1 MINSYQLSHGT
12 LHAVERLDA
21 EVMLFSNPDA
31 AERDLL
37 HSHFKLDDHALASAL
52 DPDEVSRIEFH
63 PDNLFLI
70 WKRPDNYS
78 GADSLAFEVS
88 SCGLLF
94 CPDRLLVIAT
104 DDAPLS
110 GLGKRQPL
118 NTPLDVLLEL
128 LFNNIHHYLGH
139 LKVIKMVARELQQ
152 KFNASM
158 QNQHLIQ
165 MFNLSESLI
174 YYINAIHSNGAVLT
188 RLRNHA
194 RKAALRRPCHWPDRR
209 PDHRKQPVLQTGGNL
224 LDGVLRAH
232 RRPGQPDEQQH
243 EQPAAQTDIDQR
255 GVFAAEPDREY
266 WRHVRVQHDDGGDPV
281 VGFLSVVFAGDDVRG
296 GGDVAGVEAVGE
308 VMLCSLD
315 GRHREQAR
323 SYSSGM
329 RSHLV
334 GAGLLAIAIS

>member
-1 MINSYQLSHGT
+1 MIKSFQLIHGA
-12 LHAVERLDA
+12 LKAVERLDA
-21 EVMLFSNPDA
+21 EVMLFNNPDA

-37 HSHFKLDDHALASAL
+37 HSHFKVDEHALASAL

-70 WKRPDNYS
+70 WKRPENYS
-78 GADSLAFEVS
+78 GAGSLAFEVS

-94 CPDRLLVIAT
+94 SEHRLLVIAT

-110 GLGKRQPL
+110 GLGMRQPL
-118 NTPLDVLLEL
+118 NTPLDVLLDL

-139 LKVIKMVARELQQ
+139 LKVIKLVARELQQ

-194 RKAALRRPCHWPDRR
+194 AKEHFSAEAIGLIDDLIIENNQCYKQAEIYSTVFSGLIDARGNLMNNSMNDLLRKLTLINVVFLPLNLIASIGGMSEFSMMTAGVPWWVSYPLFLTAMMIGAGVMVLGLRR
-209 PDHRKQPVLQTGGNL
+209 
-224 LDGVLRAH
+224 
-232 RRPGQPDEQQH
+232 
-243 EQPAAQTDIDQR
+243 
-255 GVFAAEPDREY
+255 
-266 WRHVRVQHDDGGDPV
+266 
-281 VGFLSVVFAGDDVRG
+281 
-296 GGDVAGVEAVGE
+296 
-308 VMLCSLD
+308 
-315 GRHREQAR
+315 
-323 SYSSGM
+323 
-329 RSHLV
+329 
-334 GAGLLAIAIS
+334 LAK